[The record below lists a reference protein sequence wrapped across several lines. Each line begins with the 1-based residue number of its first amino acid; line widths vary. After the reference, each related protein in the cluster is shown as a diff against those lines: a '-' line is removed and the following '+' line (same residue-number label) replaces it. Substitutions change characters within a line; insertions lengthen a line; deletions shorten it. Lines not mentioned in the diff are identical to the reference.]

1 MEKELLYE
9 LMIED
14 DSTDEVF
21 AVSFVE
27 SPAIER
33 DFVFMSKEVKFASID
48 DAKMLVAGPILIPN
62 KKILRM
68 DGEGKPYY
76 VFFSE
81 DTVEKLARK
90 FLKKK
95 YNGEVTVEHD
105 RKVGNVSL
113 VESWIIEQSSKDKS
127 NIYGY
132 TLPKKTWFGIYDVS
146 GNPSVWEKVK
156 NGTFKGFSVE
166 ALVEHKKSDLK
177 LSMEKSIDELTE
189 DEAELFLSEIK
200 ALIKKDKR
208 YKSKQRIE
216 MESINDYPDAVS
228 NNAQKGIDYNIL
240 NGNKCAT
247 PVGKIRAQQL
257 AQRKNIS
264 IDTVRRMYSYLSR
277 AETYYTGADTND
289 CGYISFMLWGGL
301 AGKRWAESKLR
312 ELGVLRE
319 GKDVAEELEG
329 TQPSISSTYPGEVA
343 KKKKK
348 DVSK

>member
-9 LMIED
+9 LILVDDED
-14 DSTDEVF
+14 GVF
-21 AVSFVE
+21 ATSFVD

-33 DFVFMSKEVKFASID
+33 DFTFFGKEINFQAVSED
-48 DAKMLVAGPILIPN
+48 KMLVAGPLLIPN

-68 DGEGKPYY
+68 QGDGTPYY
-76 VFFSE
+76 VYFTPE
-81 DTVEKLARK
+81 TIEKISRRFMK
-90 FLKKK
+90 NK
-95 YNGEVTVEHD
+95 YNDSVTVEHD
-105 RKVGNVSL
+105 KKVSGINL
-113 VESWIIEQSSKDKS
+113 TESWLIEMSSKDKS

-132 TLPKKTWFGIYDVS
+132 TLPKGTWFGIYDVS
-146 GNPSVWEKVK
+146 GNPKVWEDVK
-156 NGTFKGFSVE
+156 NGTFKGFSIE
-166 ALVEHKKSDLK
+166 GLFEHKVSTIK
-177 LSMEKSIDELTE
+177 LSMDKSIDELTE

-216 MESINDYPDAVS
+216 MESYTDYPDSVS
-228 NNAQKGIDYNIL
+228 NNAQKGIDL
-240 NGNKCAT
+240 NLLNNNKCAT

-257 AQRKNIS
+257 AQKKPIS
-264 IDTVRRMYSYLSR
+264 LETIQRMYSYLSR
-277 AETYYTGADTND
+277 AETYYTGADRND

-301 AGKRWAESKLR
+301 SGKRWAESKLR

-319 GKDVAEELEG
+319 GKNVAEELEG
-329 TQPSISSTYPGEVA
+329 TQPSISSTYAGEGPN

>member
-9 LMIED
+9 LILVDEED
-14 DSTDEVF
+14 GVF
-21 AVSFVE
+21 ANSFVDT
-27 SPAIER
+27 PAIER
-33 DFVFMSKEVKFASID
+33 DFVFFGKEINFQSVSDEKR
-48 DAKMLVAGPILIPN
+48 LVAGPLLIPN
-62 KKILRM
+62 KKILRLQG
-68 DGEGKPYY
+68 DGTPYY
-76 VFFSE
+76 VFFKPE
-81 DTVEKLARK
+81 TIDTISRK
-90 FLKKK
+90 FMKNK
-95 YNGEVTVEHD
+95 YNSEVTVDHD
-105 RKVGNVSL
+105 KKVSGVYL
-113 VESWIIEQSSKDKS
+113 TESWIIEESSKDKS

-132 TLPKKTWFGIYDVS
+132 TLPKGTWFGIYKVENEDV
-146 GNPSVWEKVK
+146 WKKVK
-156 NGTFKGFSVE
+156 NGTFRGFSIE
-166 ALVEHKKSDLK
+166 GLFEHKVSTIK

-208 YKSKQRIE
+208 YKSKERIE

-277 AETYYTGADTND
+277 AETYYTGADKND

-312 ELGVLRE
+312 ELGILRE

-348 DVSK
+348 DESK